1 MKNVSYFFLER
12 KSNEQSKIHSSFFIL
27 HSSFKTACLLLCE
40 VLFERVGVGI
50 ELQRD
55 WHCISAK
62 VLGRQV
68 VLKVVQALH
77 HIVCESI
84 SCFLL
89 PVRESF
95 GISEVRFELH

>member
-50 ELQRD
+50 ELQ
-55 WHCISAK
+55 
-62 VLGRQV
+62 
-68 VLKVVQALH
+68 
-77 HIVCESI
+77 
-84 SCFLL
+84 
-89 PVRESF
+89 
-95 GISEVRFELH
+95 